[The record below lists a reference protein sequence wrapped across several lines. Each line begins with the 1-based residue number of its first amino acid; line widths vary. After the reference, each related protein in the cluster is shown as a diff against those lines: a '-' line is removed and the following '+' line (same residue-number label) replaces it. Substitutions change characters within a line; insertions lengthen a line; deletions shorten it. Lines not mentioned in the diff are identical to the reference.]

1 MDSQTQ
7 LNDHP
12 NIKKVV
18 SLESFVFMA
27 IFLAV
32 FGLLGSKMGMIN
44 MLNTMMQTA
53 YQLLLDTVFYIMAI
67 AVLAGALS
75 GLFTEFGIVAIINK
89 VLSPLMKPVYDLPG
103 ASVVGILATYLS
115 DNPAIL
121 TLAEDQG
128 FRRYFKRYQLPA
140 LTNIGTAF
148 GMGLIITSFMVGI
161 ASPTGESF
169 VVPALI
175 GNLGAIIGSIVS
187 VRLMH
192 RQGVRQNR
200 DVRGRRYQRHH
211 VHRLSYGPS
220 GQYRNPF
227 YDRYPRWRQNRR

>member
-18 SLESFVFMA
+18 SMESFVFLA

-32 FGLLGSKMGMIN
+32 FGLLTSKMGMIN

-103 ASVVGILATYLS
+103 ASVVGLS
-115 DNPAIL
+115 
-121 TLAEDQG
+121 
-128 FRRYFKRYQLPA
+128 
-140 LTNIGTAF
+140 
-148 GMGLIITSFMVGI
+148 LIHI
-161 ASPTGESF
+161 
-169 VVPALI
+169 
-175 GNLGAIIGSIVS
+175 
-187 VRLMH
+187 
-192 RQGVRQNR
+192 
-200 DVRGRRYQRHH
+200 
-211 VHRLSYGPS
+211 
-220 GQYRNPF
+220 
-227 YDRYPRWRQNRR
+227 

>member
-18 SLESFVFMA
+18 SMESFVFLA

-32 FGLLGSKMGMIN
+32 FGLLASKMGMIN

-128 FRRYFKRYQLPA
+128 FRRYFKPAAGIDQHRYRFRYGSDYHLFHGGYRFSDRRKFCSS
-140 LTNIGTAF
+140 GT
-148 GMGLIITSFMVGI
+148 
-161 ASPTGESF
+161 
-169 VVPALI
+169 
-175 GNLGAIIGSIVS
+175 
-187 VRLMH
+187 
-192 RQGVRQNR
+192 
-200 DVRGRRYQRHH
+200 D
-211 VHRLSYGPS
+211 
-220 GQYRNPF
+220 
-227 YDRYPRWRQNRR
+227 W

>member
-89 VLSPLMKPVYDLPG
+89 
-103 ASVVGILATYLS
+103 
-115 DNPAIL
+115 
-121 TLAEDQG
+121 
-128 FRRYFKRYQLPA
+128 
-140 LTNIGTAF
+140 
-148 GMGLIITSFMVGI
+148 
-161 ASPTGESF
+161 
-169 VVPALI
+169 
-175 GNLGAIIGSIVS
+175 GNELGAEYIVLEQDHTQLTQMES
-187 VRLMH
+187 VRISMDSFH
-192 RQGVRQNR
+192 KF
-200 DVRGRRYQRHH
+200 
-211 VHRLSYGPS
+211 S
-220 GQYRNPF
+220 GL
-227 YDRYPRWRQNRR
+227 DW